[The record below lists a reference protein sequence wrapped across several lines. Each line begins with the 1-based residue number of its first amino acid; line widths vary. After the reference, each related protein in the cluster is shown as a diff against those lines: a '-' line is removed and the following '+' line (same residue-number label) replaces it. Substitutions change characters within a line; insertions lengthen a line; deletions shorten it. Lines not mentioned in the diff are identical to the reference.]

1 MGRKVGF
8 INVHL
13 FRPFA
18 TDRLLK
24 ALPQTVERIAV
35 LDRTKEPG
43 ALAEPLFLDVQA
55 AVVDGGRNV
64 KVIAGRYG
72 LSSKDVIPADIR
84 GCIR

>member
-1 MGRKVGF
+1 MVLSS
-8 INVHL
+8 VHL

-55 AVVDGGRNV
+55 AVVDGGRNI

-72 LSSKDVIPADIR
+72 LSSKDVIPADIVAVFDN
-84 GCIR
+84 